1 MRLKKKNNTR
11 LWKKEYFT
19 LEKLTRLLLATGF
32 TILNA
37 RIPPA
42 KINQITQVHTNRES
56 DKLLYIN
63 IIKHR
68 VTIKVI
74 IKC

>member
-1 MRLKKKNNTR
+1 
-11 LWKKEYFT
+11 
-19 LEKLTRLLLATGF
+19 LLATGF

-42 KINQITQVHTNRES
+42 KINQITQVYTNRES
-56 DKLLYIN
+56 DKLLYNN
-63 IIKHR
+63 IIKHP

-74 IKC
+74 IKY

>member
-1 MRLKKKNNTR
+1 M
-11 LWKKEYFT
+11 
-19 LEKLTRLLLATGF
+19 EKLIRLLLAIGF

-37 RIPPA
+37 RILPA
-42 KINQITQVHTNRES
+42 KINQITQVHTNGES

-63 IIKHR
+63 IIKHP

-74 IKC
+74 IKY